1 MTLWLVR
8 ATWIDDEAERTE
20 QWEVNA
26 ATQEEAAREVLALLP
41 TKPHHLEA
49 KPVPGEEQPPLGPGA
64 ARRVQ

>member
-8 ATWIDDEAERTE
+8 ATWTDDKAERTE

-26 ATQEEAAREVLALLP
+26 ATQNEAMSEVLALLS

-49 KPVPGEEQPPLGPGA
+49 KPVPGDAQPPLGPGT
-64 ARRVQ
+64 ARKVQ